1 MRALGLIIALAVLAG
16 CGGDG
21 TAAGTGSGEGPA
33 VAWVDPDGDAP
44 YIGSLS
50 VNPSDGTLLLG
61 TNTGLFK
68 IPATGGKPVKVT
80 GELTTP
86 DGAGRVSEAL
96 VAKFVGPDELIGSGH
111 PPPGGTDL
119 PQSLGLIHSGDAGRS
134 WSSVSQL
141 GAADFHA
148 ISANGET
155 VVAPLFGQGQIQ
167 LSRDGGRNF
176 ESRVAPMAL
185 VDLAVDP
192 GNPRRWVATSE
203 QGIYVTLDEG
213 KTWRQRDSTPNV
225 RLAWQDPRALYRI
238 DPGGAV
244 KVSGDGGDSWE
255 GRGDT
260 GGEPQALTADEK
272 GALYAASLDGVVKR
286 SQDGGRSWEELVT
299 P

>member
-1 MRALGLIIALAVLAG
+1 MRVGLALVVLLVGVAG
-16 CGGDG
+16 CGG
-21 TAAGTGSGEGPA
+21 GSGGGSGDTASPA

-50 VNPSDGTLLLG
+50 VNPAGGTLLMG

-68 IPATGGKPVKVT
+68 IPAKGGTPAKIT
-80 GELTTP
+80 GELSTP
-86 DGAGRVSEAL
+86 GGSGNVSEAL

-111 PPPGGTDL
+111 PRPGGTTL
-119 PQSLGLIHSGDAGRS
+119 PQSLGLIHSTDAGRT
-134 WSSVSQL
+134 WESVSQL
-141 GAADFHA
+141 GTADFHA
-148 ISANGET
+148 ISASGET

-167 LSRDGGRNF
+167 LSRDGGRTF

-192 GNPRRWVATSE
+192 GDPRRWVATSE

-213 KTWRQRDSTPNV
+213 KTWRQRDNTPNV
-225 RLAWQDPRALYRI
+225 RLAWQDPRTLYRI
-238 DPGGAV
+238 DPGGPV
-244 KVSGDGGDSWE
+244 KISGDGGDSWQD
-255 GRGDT
+255 RGDT
-260 GGEPQALTADEK
+260 GGEPQALTVDAH

-286 SQDGGRSWEELVT
+286 SKDGGRTWTAIVT